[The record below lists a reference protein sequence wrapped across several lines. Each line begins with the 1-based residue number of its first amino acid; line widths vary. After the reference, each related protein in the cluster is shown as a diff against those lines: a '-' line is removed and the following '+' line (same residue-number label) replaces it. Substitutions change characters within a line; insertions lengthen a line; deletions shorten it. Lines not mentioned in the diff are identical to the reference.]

1 MNVPRAATPLRIPT
15 LLLALLAVLPA
26 APAAG
31 SAGDGPALVLGEGS
45 VARRQ
50 LVAVGRDL
58 EVRGEASSDVA
69 AFDGSVHVTG
79 TVAGDVIVL
88 GGSVELAP
96 TARVEGDVF
105 ALGGTVET
113 APGATIAGRA
123 VSYPTASSAWITLLE
138 GPAIGL
144 SAASPLVLG
153 GKLALLAS
161 WLALAMVFFAASGR
175 NVLSTSA
182 GVAAEPLRSFVA
194 GLVGVIAL
202 VLTAVLFSAFA
213 AALVGVPLLVLAVM
227 LALVLKLW
235 GMVAVFHATG
245 DWVSRRVLRRTPR
258 ALTAA
263 TVGLLVL
270 GTLKFVPYLGV
281 WVWSAATFLGVGA
294 TLITKF
300 GSREPWFAP
309 AAY

>member
-1 MNVPRAATPLRIPT
+1 MKAFAAAFSIPI
-15 LLLALLAVLPA
+15 ALAVAA
-26 APAAG
+26 APAAFASA

-58 EVRGEASSDVA
+58 EVRGQASSDVA
-69 AFDGSVHVTG
+69 AFDGSVKVTG

-88 GGSVELAP
+88 GGGVELEP

-105 ALGGTVET
+105 ALGGTVE
-113 APGATIAGRA
+113 AADGATIAGRV

-144 SAASPLVLG
+144 SAASPLVIG

-182 GVAAEPLRSFVA
+182 GVAAEPLRSFVT
-194 GLVGVIAL
+194 GLVGVLAL

-213 AALVGVPLLVLAVM
+213 AALVGVPLLVLAVV

-245 DWVSRRVLRRTPR
+245 AWLSRRVLRRTPR

-270 GTLKFVPYLGV
+270 GTLKFVPYVGV
-281 WVWSAATFLGVGA
+281 WVWSVATFLGVGA
-294 TLITKF
+294 TLTTKF